1 MIFKK
6 DVGFWDYL
14 GNYKEKYEYIPW
26 EEIEFNFLEK
36 ILIKLCNK
44 FKKSYTIKL
53 NKIVK

>member
-26 EEIEFNFLEK
+26 EEIEFNHLEK